1 MKVDGSPSLAEKL
14 ERLFQT
20 VHPAG
25 RPPFSN
31 AEVAAALQREGGP
44 TVSATYLWQ
53 LRRGLRANPTKAHL
67 EALARYFGVSPS
79 YFFDESSSA
88 DIDGQLALLAVM
100 RDARVRRSPFAPR
113 GSPRRACRPSRG
125 WWSMRAVWR
134 SSPRRAA
141 TGRPGV
147 VALRRAA
154 ARSAGAEPSRRR
166 KP

>member
-14 ERLFQT
+14 ERLYQT

-67 EALARYFGVSPS
+67 ETLARYFGVSPS

-100 RDARVRRSPFAPR
+100 RDARVRAI
-113 GSPRRACRPSRG
+113 AL
-125 WWSMRAVWR
+125 R
-134 SSPRRAA
+134 SSGLSEESLQAIQGMVEHARRLEKLPE
-141 TGRPGV
+141 TRHH
-147 VALRRAA
+147 R
-154 ARSAGAEPSRRR
+154 
-166 KP
+166 

>member
-1 MKVDGSPSLAEKL
+1 MDVDESPTLAERL

-25 RPPFSN
+25 RPPLSN

-53 LRRGLRANPTKAHL
+53 LRKGIRANPTKAHL
-67 EALARYFGVSPS
+67 EALARHFGVSPS

-100 RDARVRRSPFAPR
+100 RDAGVRAI
-113 GSPRRACRPSRG
+113 AL
-125 WWSMRAVWR
+125 R
-134 SSPRRAA
+134 SSGLSERSLQAIQGMVEHARRLERLPE
-141 TGRPGV
+141 T
-147 VALRRAA
+147 RRH
-154 ARSAGAEPSRRR
+154 R
-166 KP
+166 

>member
-100 RDARVRRSPFAPR
+100 RDARVRAI
-113 GSPRRACRPSRG
+113 AL
-125 WWSMRAVWR
+125 R
-134 SSPRRAA
+134 SSGLSEESLQAIQGMVEHARRLEKLPE
-141 TGRPGV
+141 TRHH
-147 VALRRAA
+147 R
-154 ARSAGAEPSRRR
+154 
-166 KP
+166 